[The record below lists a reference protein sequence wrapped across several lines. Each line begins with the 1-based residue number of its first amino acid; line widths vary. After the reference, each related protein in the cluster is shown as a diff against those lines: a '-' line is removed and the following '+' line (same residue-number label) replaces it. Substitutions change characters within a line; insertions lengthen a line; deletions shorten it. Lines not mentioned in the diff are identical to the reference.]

1 MAKKPRDDQ
10 PGIDGI
16 ADEKNN
22 RVHSAAKHYAKMRD
36 ARMAAGDVEKA
47 AKDKLLD
54 IMKEEGI
61 ETYSYG
67 DVDVCTTVTEG
78 VKVTIGK
85 KVVKGEDDTPEDE

>member
-10 PGIDGI
+10 PSIEGVG
-16 ADEKNN
+16 DEKNP

-36 ARMAAGDVEKA
+36 LRLAASDVEKT

-54 IMKEEGI
+54 IMKEEAI

-67 DVDVCTTVTEG
+67 DVDVCTTTKEG
-78 VKVTIGK
+78 VKVTIGNK
-85 KVVKGEDDTPEDE
+85 PVKEKEEAAKHE